1 MKYFIYQGNDHDCGF
16 ATLKMYLATIAKDK
30 SYLYIPKPSKR
41 EHYSLEDLVNIA
53 SDYNVPL
60 EACTC
65 SKDYFDNLDA
75 PSIVLID
82 DNHAVLIKRKYKHSV
97 VLYDP
102 GRGVVRMRREEFL
115 RRWRNIILSSDNPEL
130 VKKLE
135 KKRQHL
141 LPLKLDILTNVIAIL
156 SAVSLIVT
164 FYLLNK
170 SENFLFS
177 FIFLCLF
184 VAGQIAEKAVL
195 YKQVYTFDLEY
206 IPRYFNYRQNC
217 SKEKYLEYVNYKRQF
232 FVKNRQQIASVL
244 IAFMITFLL
253 ILNDYRNVFSLLVL
267 VLIKLLEILVF
278 SRNEQ
283 DTKNYITELESRSFK
298 DPRAAKD
305 LALQANVKA
314 DGHILYNSMKD
325 IFYIFVSFG
334 FAVIMMFITKNMGC
348 NFVIFHFVMYFAGFN
363 AYAHLLE
370 GISSRKDS
378 LKMERRFFDS
388 CNL

>member
-16 ATLKMYLATIAKDK
+16 AALKMYLATIAKDK
-30 SYLYIPKPSKR
+30 SYLYIPKPNKR
-41 EHYSLEDLVNIA
+41 EHYTLEDLVNIA
-53 SDYNVPL
+53 ADYGVPL
-60 EACTC
+60 DACTC

-75 PSIVLID
+75 PSIALID

-115 RRWRNIILSSDNPEL
+115 RRWRNLILSSDNPEL

-135 KKRQHL
+135 RKRQHL
-141 LPLKLDILTNVIAIL
+141 LPLKLDILTNLISLI
-156 SAVSLIVT
+156 SAAALIVT

-170 SENFLFS
+170 SENFFFS

-184 VAGQIAEKAVL
+184 VASQIVEKATL

-232 FVKNRQQIASVL
+232 FVKNRQQIASLL

-253 ILNDYRNVFSLLVL
+253 ILNDFKNVFALLVL

-298 DPRAAKD
+298 DPKVAKD
-305 LALQANVKA
+305 LALEANVKA

-334 FAVIMMFITKNMGC
+334 FSVIMMFITKNIGC

-363 AYAHLLE
+363 AYSNLLE
-370 GISSRKDS
+370 AISNRKDS
-378 LKMERRFFDS
+378 RKMERRFFDS